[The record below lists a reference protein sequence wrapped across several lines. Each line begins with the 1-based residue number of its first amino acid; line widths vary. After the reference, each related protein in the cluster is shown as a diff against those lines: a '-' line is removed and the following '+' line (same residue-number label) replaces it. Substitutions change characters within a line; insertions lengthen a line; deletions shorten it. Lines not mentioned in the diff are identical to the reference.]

1 MDRKKQS
8 ELASVLHTSSPSPT
22 LLASILEHIPNPTP
36 ILALSLTRAYKHF
49 CGKQAAI
56 KFAESYLSRFK
67 EAGYKSPDVRQFL
80 VLKITYARY
89 QGMLSF
95 DSGVTLF
102 QETIAEFSQ
111 YLGETHICTLQARFE
126 CAQLWFRERGSVKT
140 ALIQCLEIV
149 RTLYRFRNE
158 SGDGIINFEGCW
170 KKKPLDL
177 IQTCK
182 GQLEREDPLRRR
194 VEDALQQMNLP

>member
-1 MDRKKQS
+1 
-8 ELASVLHTSSPSPT
+8 
-22 LLASILEHIPNPTP
+22 
-36 ILALSLTRAYKHF
+36 
-49 CGKQAAI
+49 
-56 KFAESYLSRFK
+56 
-67 EAGYKSPDVRQFL
+67 
-80 VLKITYARY
+80 
-89 QGMLSF
+89 MLSF

-111 YLGETHICTLQARFE
+111 YLGETHICTVQARFE

-194 VEDALQQMNLP
+194 VEDALQQMNLL